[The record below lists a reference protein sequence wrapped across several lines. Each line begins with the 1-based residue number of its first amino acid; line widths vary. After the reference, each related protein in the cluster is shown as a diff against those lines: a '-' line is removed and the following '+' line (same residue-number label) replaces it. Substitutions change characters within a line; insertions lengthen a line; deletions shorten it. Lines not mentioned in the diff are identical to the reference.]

1 MKQKF
6 KSISGVT
13 LLEMLIGIV
22 ISAIMM
28 AALYTSYS
36 AVNTS
41 YSQVSDRETISRTGR
56 DIIGMI
62 QRDIR
67 MAGYFDVNSVK
78 VADKQMYPLRI
89 GVTKN
94 FTGANRKCD
103 SVLIVYGDT
112 VYNKGATPE
121 YTYPIYKIIYHCKA
135 SKVPNRKAKKNA
147 AGTFPA
153 KDVLG
158 IYKQKVS
165 WDRDTKSWKD
175 PNTDN
180 DKNTHD
186 FELVL
191 DHVEDLI
198 FVPIDEN
205 GIQIV
210 PAPSTTQNQ
219 SRIND
224 IRSVEILLMLRSSD
238 DFFKTKK
245 ERNNISLVNTVRNK
259 KKTDKYLREAIVA
272 TAHTRNIG
280 ISK

>member
-1 MKQKF
+1 MVIQYITKAPLPNTLIQFIKLYIIVKHQKY
-6 KSISGVT
+6 
-13 LLEMLIGIV
+13 LIER
-22 ISAIMM
+22 
-28 AALYTSYS
+28 
-36 AVNTS
+36 
-41 YSQVSDRETISRTGR
+41 Q
-56 DIIGMI
+56 
-62 QRDIR
+62 
-67 MAGYFDVNSVK
+67 
-78 VADKQMYPLRI
+78 
-89 GVTKN
+89 
-94 FTGANRKCD
+94 
-103 SVLIVYGDT
+103 
-112 VYNKGATPE
+112 
-121 YTYPIYKIIYHCKA
+121 
-135 SKVPNRKAKKNA
+135 KKNA

-153 KDVLG
+153 KNVLG

-165 WDRDTKSWKD
+165 WDRDIKWWKD

-259 KKTDKYLREAIVA
+259 KNTDKYLREAIVA